1 MKELLRSEHVRL
13 LTLSGAGG
21 SGKTRLALRV
31 AEELKEEF
39 PGGTYLVPLASA
51 SLKVGEPSR
60 ELRAVCW
67 AGPFL
72 GRAGILRLASVFGK
86 PRKTNSFGLTPEQ
99 QAELDDLSD
108 NATTQ
113 QAAELC
119 AREESMRQVRAAGGL
134 HSVPLVVIVSKT
146 GRHGSTSSGSY

>member
-1 MKELLRSEHVRL
+1 MLDANDVDDPTLEIPDSEK
-13 LTLSGAGG
+13 GG
-21 SGKTRLALRV
+21 FRRR
-31 AEELKEEF
+31 F
-39 PGGTYLVPLASA
+39 GTWAPRA
-51 SLKVGEPSR
+51 R
-60 ELRAVCW
+60 RAVCW

-113 QAAELC
+113 QGHRIVCLRGEH
-119 AREESMRQVRAAGGL
+119 ETGAGGRW
-134 HSVPLVVIVSKT
+134 PA
-146 GRHGSTSSGSY
+146 